1 MLISELMIPDFTA
14 EMAMTR
20 KLLERVPDDKL
31 DWKPAEGG
39 LHSIGWNASHLTDI
53 TGWVH
58 GIIHAS
64 ELDIA
69 AGGDGATFTPE
80 GTKVDVLLKKFDENV
95 QQSIAA
101 FNGVPDSVMDE
112 PWSLKMGSHTIFTMK
127 KGDCL
132 RKWVFGHTAHHRG
145 ILSAYLRMVGV
156 PFSSIYEE

>member
-1 MLISELMIPDFTA
+1 M
-14 EMAMTR
+14 
-20 KLLERVPDDKL
+20 
-31 DWKPAEGG
+31 
-39 LHSIGWNASHLTDI
+39 
-53 TGWVH
+53 H

-69 AGGDGATFTPE
+69 SGGDGAAFTPE

-95 QQSIAA
+95 QQSLAA
-101 FNGVPDSVMDE
+101 FKAVPDSVMDE
-112 PWSLKMGSHTIFTMK
+112 PWSLKMGGQTIFTMK

-132 RKWVFGHTAHHRG
+132 RKWIFGHTAHHRG